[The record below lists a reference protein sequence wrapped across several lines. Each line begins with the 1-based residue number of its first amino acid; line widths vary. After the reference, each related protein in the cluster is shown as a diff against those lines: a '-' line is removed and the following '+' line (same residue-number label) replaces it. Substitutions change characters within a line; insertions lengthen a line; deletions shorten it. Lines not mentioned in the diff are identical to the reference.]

1 MNPAPQ
7 LPGDAGR
14 RKEHSDRTRA
24 LPRARIERMLSRPDI
39 PLLSQTQRPQ

>member
-14 RKEHSDRTRA
+14 RKERSDRTRA
-24 LPRARIERMLSRPDI
+24 LPRAQISGKGASDLR
-39 PLLSQTQRPQ
+39 